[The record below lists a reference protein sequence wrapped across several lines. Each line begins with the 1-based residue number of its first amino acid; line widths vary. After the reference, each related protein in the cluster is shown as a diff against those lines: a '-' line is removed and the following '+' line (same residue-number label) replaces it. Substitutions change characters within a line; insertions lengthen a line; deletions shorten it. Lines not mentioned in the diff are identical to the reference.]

1 MQKHNSFKYNSLI
14 IRNSMDN
21 QINFNG
27 KSVTKEDFLILK
39 YDGASFEEHRMEL
52 HNFSKQIIAI
62 EKILK
67 ETITTLN
74 NNKKIEDKVK
84 DCKYYIELRQGSF
97 ETIIFVLLA
106 NPILTGL
113 VSNCIYD
120 YFKYMAIENFSGISS
135 KDVESMINNKIIRKY
150 TKDVFSPCV
159 TNSDKVIIIYGDT
172 TNNFIIGKKE
182 IENVE
187 SHIREIEEK
196 LPTQQFEEELIGEI
210 KKIDG
215 TKSDLITNLA
225 KIKIGFVV
233 EGESGATEVNFENR
247 INEEELRNILFNRIK
262 INGISTYR
270 GDDRLKITIKNYT
283 PSPRKKV
290 TEY

>member
-1 MQKHNSFKYNSLI
+1 MVKTMQKHNSFKYNSLI

-74 NNKKIEDKVK
+74 NNKKIKDKVK

-113 VSNCIYD
+113 VSNCIYE

-159 TNSDKVIIIYGDT
+159 TNSDKVII
-172 TNNFIIGKKE
+172 
-182 IENVE
+182 
-187 SHIREIEEK
+187 
-196 LPTQQFEEELIGEI
+196 
-210 KKIDG
+210 
-215 TKSDLITNLA
+215 
-225 KIKIGFVV
+225 
-233 EGESGATEVNFENR
+233 
-247 INEEELRNILFNRIK
+247 
-262 INGISTYR
+262 
-270 GDDRLKITIKNYT
+270 
-283 PSPRKKV
+283 
-290 TEY
+290 